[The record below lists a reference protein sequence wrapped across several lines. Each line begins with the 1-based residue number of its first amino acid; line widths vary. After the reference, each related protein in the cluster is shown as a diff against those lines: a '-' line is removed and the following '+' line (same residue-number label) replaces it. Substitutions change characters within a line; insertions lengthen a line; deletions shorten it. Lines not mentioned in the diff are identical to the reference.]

1 MPTYLG
7 KPVSDA
13 YLQSLIAAYRRGYSG
28 EDADKPED
36 DATVIKQLEAAKVI
50 VPVDAAP
57 SAFELGEQDAES
69 D

>member
-1 MPTYLG
+1 MPTYCG

-28 EDADKPED
+28 EDANEPAD
-36 DATVIKQLEAAKVI
+36 DATVIARLEAEKVV
-50 VPVDAAP
+50 VPVDAPPA
-57 SAFELGEQDAES
+57 AFDLGAQDAES